1 MQRLVQGYETKII
14 IQPGAMIDYPKKLR
28 ENLHKVV
35 NSLESTEEVKYI
47 QALVDPFHPQ
57 SEGARVPVL
66 LPRPTVAYND
76 FVNIEL
82 P

>member
-1 MQRLVQGYETKII
+1 LVVDYPERLRQNLTKIVE
-14 IQPGAMIDYPKKLR
+14 D
-28 ENLHKVV
+28 
-35 NSLESTEEVKYI
+35 LESTEEVKYI
-47 QALVDPFHPQ
+47 QSLVDPFHPDTN
-57 SEGARVPVL
+57 GVRVPVL